1 MLSQYHR
8 DLHSILKFSEDAG
21 YNKNG
26 DVIHYY
32 HTNDENDTSEF
43 NQRTLQFGYALNKD
57 FVAGARKNELEALI
71 PFLEKHR
78 DELEEQRNKLAEG

>member
-57 FVAGARKNELEALI
+57 FVAGARKDGMLKGL
-71 PFLEKHR
+71 LHR
-78 DELEEQRNKLAEG
+78 LTRAHSPLLCAMDK

>member
-21 YNKNG
+21 YNKIG

-57 FVAGARKNELEALI
+57 FVAGARKDELEALI
-71 PFLEKHR
+71 PFLPKFR
-78 DELEEQRNKLAEG
+78 RFLPYTRS